1 LSVIGICSN
10 ISNTKFLCTCSQDW
24 TGIHCETKINYCAN
38 ITCKNN
44 GVCRSL
50 SNNYQCECL
59 TSSYSGRY
67 CEITATGLITR
78 QTISKSF
85 AYIVI
90 IFLISVLVFVIT
102 LDVLKYGFHIDPAE
116 DIQRR
121 KWRKGIQKKQKKPPP
136 VIKRFKYVNKP
147 SAPPE
152 SSVDIVNETA
162 V

>member
-1 LSVIGICSN
+1 
-10 ISNTKFLCTCSQDW
+10 
-24 TGIHCETKINYCAN
+24 
-38 ITCKNN
+38 
-44 GVCRSL
+44 
-50 SNNYQCECL
+50 
-59 TSSYSGRY
+59 
-67 CEITATGLITR
+67 
-78 QTISKSF
+78 
-85 AYIVI
+85 
-90 IFLISVLVFVIT
+90 VLVFVIT